1 MKFPFLLAVLAA
13 LAGSAACDKK
23 SSAPKEKP
31 APEPSARAPDAG
43 AARPATGHAGPFEMI
58 VTPATAPVSGTPAS
72 LTLELLDAAGARVT
86 SLDVVHEKIIHLIV
100 VSPDLSFFAHVHP
113 EAQPDGRL
121 QVTVTPP
128 HPATYVVFGD
138 FRPTGGAPSIT
149 RATFA
154 VEGEPPATKPLV
166 AKGLPARG
174 SFDGFEVSLRSK
186 APLVAG
192 ADAML
197 EFEISENGAPVAD
210 LRDYLGARGHCVII
224 SEDTTQYLHTH
235 PLGGTGSKI
244 EFHTSLPKAGKYKV
258 WAEFRPAGKPV
269 LASFVIDVPTEAT
282 APAEPHDH
290 GGGHDHG
297 DDHGHSH

>member
-1 MKFPFLLAVLAA
+1 MRSPFLPVVLAA

-23 SSAPKEKP
+23 TSSPKAESS
-31 APEPSARAPDAG
+31 PEPSARAPDASAG
-43 AARPATGHAGPFEMI
+43 SPATGASGPFQMV
-58 VTPATAPVSGTPAS
+58 VTPATEPAPGTSAS
-72 LTLELLDAAGARVT
+72 LTLELLDAVGARVT

-121 QVTVTPP
+121 QVGVTPP
-128 HPATYVVFGD
+128 HPSTYVAFGD
-138 FRPTGGAPSIT
+138 FRPTGAAPSVA

-154 VEGEPPATKPLV
+154 VAGEPPASKALAVT
-166 AKGLPARG
+166 ALPARG

-197 EFEISENGAPVAD
+197 EFEISENGAPIVD

-224 SEDTTQYLHTH
+224 SEDTTLYLHTH

-244 EFHTSLPKAGKYKV
+244 EFHTILPTAGKYKV

-269 LASFVIDVPTEAT
+269 LASFVIDVPTEAA
-282 APAEPHDH
+282 APKEPHDH
-290 GGGHDHG
+290 GGSHGHG